1 MTICQLVVY
10 FACDMIFGLIVNT
23 IVTKII
29 AAISQSSESIA
40 SSLITSG
47 SVLAQHDIEEKYCS
61 EKAA

>member
-1 MTICQLVVY
+1 
-10 FACDMIFGLIVNT
+10 MIFGLIVNT

-47 SVLAQHDIEEKYCS
+47 SVLTQQDIEEKYCS
-61 EKAA
+61 EKAV